1 MGELKISLFL
11 CPDNQTKKKQMDTP
25 VAAKRNYTPIIII
38 LTIAII
44 ALVALA
50 YFLPTLE
57 FLKQYDLSVLPLV
70 NAILNSITFVALLGA
85 LIAIKNKKITLHR
98 NLIFTALTSTGLFLV
113 TYLAYH
119 FSAPTTK
126 YGGTGIMKGIYFFIL
141 LTHIVLAAAIVPLAL
156 ISVARGLNMQVE
168 RHRKIARWTMPL
180 WLYVSVTGVIVYI
193 MISPYYK

>member
-1 MGELKISLFL
+1 M
-11 CPDNQTKKKQMDTP
+11 NTP
-25 VAAKRNYTPIIII
+25 IAAKRNYTPIIII

-50 YFLPTLE
+50 YCLPTLE
-57 FLKQYDLSVLPLV
+57 FLKQYDLSVLPLI
-70 NAILNSITFVALLGA
+70 NAILNSLTFTSLVIALV
-85 LIAIKNKKITLHR
+85 AIKKKNITLHR
-98 NLIFTALTSTGLFLV
+98 NMIFTALTTTGLFLV

-119 FSAPTTK
+119 FSAPSTK
-126 YGGTGIMKGIYFFIL
+126 YGGTGILKGIYLFIL
-141 LTHIVLAAAIVPLAL
+141 LTHIVLAAVIVPLAL

-180 WLYVSVTGVIVYI
+180 WLYVSLTGVLVYI

>member
-1 MGELKISLFL
+1 M
-11 CPDNQTKKKQMDTP
+11 NTP
-25 VAAKRNYTPIIII
+25 LIARRNYTPIIII

-50 YFLPTLE
+50 YFLPTMA
-57 FLKQYDLSVLPLV
+57 FLKKYDLSMLPLV
-70 NAILNSITFVALLGA
+70 NAILNSVTFISLVIA
-85 LIAIKNKKITLHR
+85 LIAIKKKNIPLHR
-98 NLIFTALTSTGLFLV
+98 RMIFTALSTTGLFLV

-119 FSAPTTK
+119 FSAPSTP
-126 YGGTGIMKGIYFFIL
+126 YGGTGILRGIYFFIL
-141 LTHIVLAAAIVPLAL
+141 LTHIVLAAVIVPLAL

-180 WLYVSVTGVIVYI
+180 WLYVSLTGVLVYI